1 MLKTAEY
8 TVKNDKTICLK
19 LKDTVIAH
27 GKQESIVSLIRNV
40 FEERFHVPVEIQ
52 VEYEEVKD
60 SKLKFNESRL
70 QQEVNAIMERNHALH
85 EERAEQEKE
94 KEEKAEKKEKAT
106 IDKPKEKEAKQQ
118 KQFAG
123 TGNNSSGGNSQKW
136 RGGGRSGSFSYRKS
150 DDPNMI
156 FGRDFDDAAL
166 ELSTVVGEMG
176 EITIRGKVISFE
188 AREIRNEKTILIFAV
203 TDFTDTIMVKMFVRN
218 EQLPDLLGDIK
229 KGRLLINTTAS

>member
-1 MLKTAEY
+1 M
-8 TVKNDKTICLK
+8 
-19 LKDTVIAH
+19 
-27 GKQESIVSLIRNV
+27 IRNV

-123 TGNNSSGGNSQKW
+123 TGNNSSGGNVKNGVVAAEVVVFLIVS
-136 RGGGRSGSFSYRKS
+136 R
-150 DDPNMI
+150 MI
-156 FGRDFDDAAL
+156 R
-166 ELSTVVGEMG
+166 
-176 EITIRGKVISFE
+176 I
-188 AREIRNEKTILIFAV
+188 
-203 TDFTDTIMVKMFVRN
+203 
-218 EQLPDLLGDIK
+218 
-229 KGRLLINTTAS
+229 